1 MPAPALG
8 LLDVTKPFHLFVAEN
23 RGIAKGVLTQ
33 KLGPME
39 EANRTS
45 LQDTRPCGGGMARLP
60 EDCGCGVGQGRG

>member
-33 KLGPME
+33 KLGPW
-39 EANRTS
+39 R
-45 LQDTRPCGGGMARLP
+45 RPIAHLSKRLDPVVAGWPP
-60 EDCGCGVGQGRG
+60 EDCGCGIGQGCR